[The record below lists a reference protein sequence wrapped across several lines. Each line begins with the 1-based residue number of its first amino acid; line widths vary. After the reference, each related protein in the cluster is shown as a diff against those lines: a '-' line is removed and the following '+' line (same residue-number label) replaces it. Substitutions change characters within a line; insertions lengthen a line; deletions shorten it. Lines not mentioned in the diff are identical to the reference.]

1 MARFWDTWHRRT
13 VRRFSHGSKS
23 KTLGTRNVG
32 LPDVDPKL
40 CNSPFDL
47 PQSLSTS
54 DPDPRVENDGLP
66 TVLKYCQ
73 RDQHPIPLG
82 YQVRLSCVGV

>member
-1 MARFWDTWHRRT
+1 M
-13 VRRFSHGSKS
+13 GQNLN
-23 KTLGTRNVG
+23 KTLGTKNVG

-54 DPDPRVENDGLP
+54 DLQ
-66 TVLKYCQ
+66 Y
-73 RDQHPIPLG
+73 
-82 YQVRLSCVGV
+82 